1 MKSWLNH
8 KLFTPGN
15 GTYKNRKTT
24 VLSMCWAFL
33 SIKISS
39 WKSLSFFV
47 EMSHFEIVSPFLG
60 QEVEKKPEK
69 RKLKTHMHHVFRL
82 VVPLRVSPLKFNG
95 CFAVKNRKYL
105 PKMGRFYKENG
116 RIPRMCLFLCS
127 KMPNKEQALLKN
139 DVCQDSEFECS

>member
-1 MKSWLNH
+1 
-8 KLFTPGN
+8 
-15 GTYKNRKTT
+15 
-24 VLSMCWAFL
+24 
-33 SIKISS
+33 
-39 WKSLSFFV
+39 
-47 EMSHFEIVSPFLG
+47 
-60 QEVEKKPEK
+60 
-69 RKLKTHMHHVFRL
+69 MHHVFRL

-139 DVCQDSEFECS
+139 DVCQDSEFEFS